1 MKFKSQEF
9 LCANK
14 NASINRNAAAAAAA
28 AATVVVGVVAT
39 LNRTIC

>member
-14 NASINRNAAAAAAA
+14 NASINRNAAVAAVAAA

-39 LNRTIC
+39 

>member
-14 NASINRNAAAAAAA
+14 NASINRNAAAAA
-28 AATVVVGVVAT
+28 TVVVVVVVGVVAT